1 MGGHETCMVHF
12 ERSDQKTIRGLGVEG
27 LVRVWDSSA
36 LEKEDSENN
45 GRDNGSNKIGF
56 ERGVLGLLSF

>member
-12 ERSDQKTIRGLGVEG
+12 QRSDQKTIRGLGVEG

-36 LEKEDSENN
+36 LEKEDSENRKRQWKQQN
-45 GRDNGSNKIGF
+45 RI
-56 ERGVLGLLSF
+56 